1 MLSIRLVPEEGWVRF
16 EVADSGPGI
25 PLELLPHVFDAFS
38 PAGRDRG
45 AGLGLAISKTIVEEI
60 GGHIEAEN
68 RPTGGALFRIRLPA
82 MGDTRINVAGQ

>member
-1 MLSIRLVPEEGWVRF
+1 VPEEGWVRF

-25 PLELLPHVFDAFS
+25 PPELLSQVFDPFS
-38 PAGRDRG
+38 AAGRDRG
-45 AGLGLAISKTIVEEI
+45 NGLGLAISKTIVEEI

-82 MGDTRINVAGQ
+82 MGNTRIINSLGR